1 MNLFC
6 PFYVISEE
14 PRDIY
19 QKFVHNL
26 PTTPTFPWKKYREG
40 WTFKIPMNHWGL
52 GLCVGNSWVVEKVFI
67 FKARWLYLCF
77 DHLKKKEEKL
87 HEVDRWGIPGL
98 SEYLWGGTKLAGMGE
113 VWARGRK
120 ANKIC
125 EMLKIIFSR
134 DRERRHSITA
144 DPVSVF
150 SCWSNQKAER
160 SFKLSRLKVNK
171 ICLGVSR

>member
-1 MNLFC
+1 MSFLKSLGIFTRNL
-6 PFYVISEE
+6 S
-14 PRDIY
+14 
-19 QKFVHNL
+19 
-26 PTTPTFPWKKYREG
+26 TTFPQPRHFPGKSTEKVGLSRFPWIIEG
-40 WTFKIPMNHWGL
+40 WGFVLEIAEWWKRFR
-52 GLCVGNSWVVEKVFI
+52 VFI